1 MLSLPGT
8 AGALTGSAVTAAH
21 EAVAQTT
28 LTNPIVKAWPIP
40 DEGEPRRHLYGFWRQ
55 QGQLGQRNAALGA
68 PQPCLV
74 SANHRRFE
82 PVLMLVNRSE
92 MALVRKLMGSTSQL
106 GAATPP

>member
-40 DEGEPRRHLYGFWRQ
+40 DEGEPRRHLDGLWRQ
-55 QGQLGQRNAALGA
+55 RGQLG
-68 PQPCLV
+68 
-74 SANHRRFE
+74 
-82 PVLMLVNRSE
+82 
-92 MALVRKLMGSTSQL
+92 
-106 GAATPP
+106 